1 MTLSMMYAVNVKMTM
16 NDQLSPRMQVRT
28 DDAISVTAKSI
39 LNLNITTSDFMFF
52 LNFMENIG
60 ISQISSNASMIADI
74 GMKYGVL
81 ANVWITLSGSM
92 VR

>member
-1 MTLSMMYAVNVKMTM
+1 MTLSIMYAVIVSMTM

-28 DDAISVTAKSI
+28 ADAISVSAKSI
-39 LNLNITTSDFMFF
+39 LNLNITTSAFIFF
-52 LNFMENIG
+52 LNFMENIC
-60 ISQISSNASMIADI
+60 ISQISSNASMIAAV

-81 ANVWITLSGSM
+81 ANVWMKLSGSI